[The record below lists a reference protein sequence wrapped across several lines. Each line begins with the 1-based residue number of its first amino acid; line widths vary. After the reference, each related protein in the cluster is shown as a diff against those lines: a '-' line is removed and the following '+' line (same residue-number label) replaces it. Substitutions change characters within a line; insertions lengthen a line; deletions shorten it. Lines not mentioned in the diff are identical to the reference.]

1 MNYLRFA
8 RTHPDAVA
16 FGILL
21 TLCSSFGQ
29 TFFIGLFNQDI
40 RDAFGIGH
48 GTFGTVYMIGTIGS
62 AVALVWTGKLID
74 RMRLSTYAAA
84 VCLAM
89 AGACLLLA
97 VGEGVVML
105 TLAIFALRQAGQGL
119 MSHTAVAA
127 MARRFDR
134 NRGKAISLAA
144 FGHPLGEGVLPLP
157 AVMLAA
163 AIGWREAWLAA
174 AALVLLVVTPLAWRL
189 VSRWDHGTATGEVPP
204 RDPAQDPSQDPS
216 QDPAQAPAPA
226 PMIEGEP
233 TADLRDT
240 DPAKR
245 APRRSWT
252 RAEVLRDPRF
262 HLLLPGVLAPSFVIT
277 GFLFHLQPIAAA
289 KGWDPQLAAGALTA
303 YAIAATVAAVIGGQL
318 VDSHG
323 ARRVLPLFLPLM
335 AAASLILALPP
346 SSAGGAMAALVAIAF
361 MAFQGAA
368 AGMTFAAVS
377 AGWAELY
384 GTGHIGEVRAVVV
397 SLTVFSSALAPAAM
411 GWLFD
416 AGIGVS
422 TVALGCGLYCVVAM
436 LLVRRALQPHLQPA

>member
-8 RTHPDAVA
+8 RTHPDAIA

-74 RMRLSTYAAA
+74 RMRLSTYAAV

-89 AGACLLLA
+89 AVACLLLA
-97 VGEGVVML
+97 VGEGIVML
-105 TLAIFALRQAGQGL
+105 TLAIFALRQTGQGL

-144 FGHPLGEGVLPLP
+144 FGHPLGEGLLPLP

-174 AALVLLVVTPLAWRL
+174 AALVLLVVTPVAWRL
-189 VSRWDHGTATGEVPP
+189 VRRWDHGTASGEEPP
-204 RDPAQDPSQDPS
+204 RDPV
-216 QDPAQAPAPA
+216 PA

-233 TADLRDT
+233 AADPRD
-240 DPAKR
+240 DPPASR

-277 GFLFHLQPIAAA
+277 GFLFHLQPIATA
-289 KGWDPQLAAGALTA
+289 KGWDPQLAAGALAA
-303 YAIAATVAAVIGGQL
+303 YAAAATVAAVIGGQL

-323 ARRVLPLFLPLM
+323 ARRVLPLFLPLL
-335 AAASLILALPP
+335 AAASLILALPTGN
-346 SSAGGAMAALVAIAF
+346 AGASVAALVAIVF

-422 TVALGCGLYCVVAM
+422 TVALGCGLYCTVAM
-436 LLVRRALQPHLQPA
+436 LLVRRSLQPHLQPA